1 MSYSV
6 DLWNSFDKI
15 GNLLLTNLKGAKNL
29 LDIFNN
35 LYTSIQTF
43 SDNIKSLY
51 HNYDYDIS
59 SHKSLDEAIL
69 YFKEDFLNI
78 NNYLIDFTIGIKNEV
93 IKPLG
98 NMQSMLLSKYLSY
111 KDGLNQLEEDY
122 KESVKELENNKSAFY
137 KSVRDVEDYKI
148 NYEFKKQ
155 NFRGLSPEYK
165 KEEEEK
171 ILELLKIAKEEQKN
185 YILNIN
191 RINKIQNYYI
201 EKKKYY
207 LNSVQYMEEK
217 LGECV
222 KDSLRK
228 FILYLMAFIRNLQYD
243 SENTSKK
250 YDEIDINK
258 DIKNFI
264 RQNSTNDIIPF
275 KYEFIPY
282 SSNIGK
288 RYKNVSNNIIKEIR
302 NFISTIFNNDIE
314 LQNYGALSNNKKT
327 MDIQEMAEFI
337 FRINNNKYADKE
349 LYYKEKVNFILLDRR
364 TRKILLQEINKI
376 RIKGSYFI
384 NDFNF
389 SNIGDIL
396 KSCINI
402 IVNESKKLSEN
413 ENDEDYLDYESM
425 NLIFIIA
432 TNLYK
437 MNEYGNKPRLF
448 LQESLVNTQIFANF
462 DFWKKIIRYFIINE
476 MHAQK
481 KYDMY
486 ETNGIKEEK
495 RQILI
500 KNQINSFKYHMIAFE
515 VKDKLI
521 NDIIFFFQNYYG
533 LDKKIIEPLL
543 IKNEKNNVKECDNY
557 EDSNC
562 FQLDGDGEKDGDNNF
577 VINIP
582 SISFNHQSSIHSLN
596 NNKNE

>member
-207 LNSVQYMEEK
+207 LNSIQYMEEK

-228 FILYLMAFIRNLQYD
+228 YILYSMAFIRNLQYD

-250 YDEIDINK
+250 YDDIDINK

-389 SNIGDIL
+389 NNIGDTL

-402 IVNESKKLSEN
+402 IVNESKKISEI

-448 LQESLVNTQIFANF
+448 LQESLVNTPIFANF

-515 VKDKLI
+515 AKDKLI
-521 NDIIFFFQNYYG
+521 NDIIFFF
-533 LDKKIIEPLL
+533 KIIM
-543 IKNEKNNVKECDNY
+543 D
-557 EDSNC
+557 
-562 FQLDGDGEKDGDNNF
+562 
-577 VINIP
+577 
-582 SISFNHQSSIHSLN
+582 
-596 NNKNE
+596 

>member
-29 LDIFNN
+29 IDIFNN

-43 SDNIKSLY
+43 SDNIKELY
-51 HNYDYDIS
+51 HNFDYDIT
-59 SHKSLDEAIL
+59 SHKTLDDAVL
-69 YFKEDFLNI
+69 YFKEDFLNAY
-78 NNYLIDFTIGIKNEV
+78 NYLIDLTLGIKNEI

-98 NMQSMLLSKYLSY
+98 NIQSVLLNKYLSY
-111 KDGLNQLEEDY
+111 KDGLNKLEEDY
-122 KESVKELENNKSAFY
+122 EENVKELENNKNKFY

-148 NYEFKKQ
+148 NFEYEKQ
-155 NFRGLSPEYK
+155 NINGLSAEYK

-171 ILELLKIAKEEQKN
+171 IIELLKIAKENQKK
-185 YILNIN
+185 YILNIQ

-207 LNSVQYMEEK
+207 LNNMQYMEEQ
-217 LGECV
+217 LAECV

-228 FILYLMAFIRNLQYD
+228 YILYLMAFIRNIQYD
-243 SENTSKK
+243 SDNTSQK
-250 YDEIDINK
+250 YDDIDINK

-264 RQNSTNDIIPF
+264 NQNSTNDLAPF

-288 RYKNVSNNIIKEIR
+288 RYKNVPNSIIKDIR

-314 LQNYGALSNNKKT
+314 LQSYSSLSNNKKSV
-327 MDIQEMAEFI
+327 DIKEMAEFI
-337 FRINNNKYADKE
+337 FRINNNKYVDKE
-349 LYYKEKVNFILLDRR
+349 LYYKEKVNYIFLDRR
-364 TRKILLQEINKI
+364 TRKLLLQEINKI
-376 RIKGSYFI
+376 RIKGSHFI

-389 SNIGDIL
+389 NNIGNSL

-402 IVNESKKLSEN
+402 IINESKKQPNQED
-413 ENDEDYLDYESM
+413 DEDNLDYESM

-437 MNEYGNKPRLF
+437 INEYGNKPRLF
-448 LQESLVNTQIFANF
+448 LQENLVDTPIFSDF

-481 KYDMY
+481 NYDMY
-486 ETNGIKEEK
+486 ESNGIKEEK
-495 RQILI
+495 KQKLI
-500 KNQINSFKYHMIAFE
+500 KNQINSFIYHMKAFE

-521 NDIIFFFQNYYG
+521 NDIIYFFQNYYG
-533 LDKKIIEPLL
+533 LDKKIIEPLIIKD
-543 IKNEKNNVKECDNY
+543 IKNKDKNYDDNSY
-557 EDSNC
+557 
-562 FQLDGDGEKDGDNNF
+562 FQLDGDKDGDNNF

-582 SISFNHQSSIHSLN
+582 NISFNHQSSINSLN
-596 NNKNE
+596 NN

>member
-15 GNLLLTNLKGAKNL
+15 GNLFLTNLKGAKNL
-29 LDIFNN
+29 IDIFNN
-35 LYTSIQTF
+35 LYTSIQAF
-43 SDNIKSLY
+43 SDNIKELY
-51 HNYDYDIS
+51 HNFDYDIT
-59 SHKSLDEAIL
+59 SHKTLDDAVL
-69 YFKEDFLNI
+69 YFKEDFLNAY
-78 NNYLIDFTIGIKNEV
+78 NYLIDLTLGIKNEI

-98 NMQSMLLSKYLSY
+98 NIQSILLNKYLSY
-111 KDGLNQLEEDY
+111 KDGLNKLEEDY
-122 KESVKELENNKSAFY
+122 EENVKELENNKNKFY

-148 NYEFKKQ
+148 NFEYEKQ
-155 NFRGLSPEYK
+155 NKNGLSAEYK

-171 ILELLKIAKEEQKN
+171 IIELLKIAKENQKK
-185 YILNIN
+185 YILNIHG
-191 RINKIQNYYI
+191 INKIQNYYI

-207 LNSVQYMEEK
+207 LNNMQYMEEQ
-217 LGECV
+217 LAEYV

-228 FILYLMAFIRNLQYD
+228 YILYLMAFIRNIQYD
-243 SENTSKK
+243 SDNTSQK
-250 YDEIDINK
+250 YDDININK

-264 RQNSTNDIIPF
+264 NQNSTNDLPPF

-288 RYKNVSNNIIKEIR
+288 RYKNIPNNIIKDIR

-314 LQNYGALSNNKKT
+314 LQSYSLLSNNKKSV
-327 MDIQEMAEFI
+327 DIKEMAEFI
-337 FRINNNKYADKE
+337 FRINNNKYVDKE
-349 LYYKEKVNFILLDRR
+349 LYYKEKVNYIFLDRR
-364 TRKILLQEINKI
+364 TRKLLLQEINRI

-389 SNIGDIL
+389 NNIGNSL

-402 IVNESKKLSEN
+402 IINESKKQPNQED
-413 ENDEDYLDYESM
+413 DEDNLDYESM

-437 MNEYGNKPRLF
+437 INEYGNKPRLF
-448 LQESLVNTQIFANF
+448 LQENLVDTPIFSDF

-476 MHAQK
+476 MHTQK
-481 KYDMY
+481 NYNMY

-495 RQILI
+495 KQKLI
-500 KNQINSFKYHMIAFE
+500 KNEINSFIYHMKAFE

-521 NDIIFFFQNYYG
+521 NDIIYFFQNYYG
-533 LDKKIIEPLL
+533 LDKKIIEPLIIKD
-543 IKNEKNNVKECDNY
+543 IKNKDKNYDDNSY
-557 EDSNC
+557 
-562 FQLDGDGEKDGDNNF
+562 FQLDGDKDGDNNF

-582 SISFNHQSSIHSLN
+582 NISFNHQSSINSLN
-596 NNKNE
+596 NN

>member
-29 LDIFNN
+29 IDIFNN

-78 NNYLIDFTIGIKNEV
+78 NNYLIDFTIGIKNEI

-98 NMQSMLLSKYLSY
+98 NMQSILLSKYLSY

-122 KESVKELENNKSAFY
+122 KESVKELENNKSVFY
-137 KSVRDVEDYKI
+137 KSVKDVEDYKI

-264 RQNSTNDIIPF
+264 SQNSTNDIIPF

-314 LQNYGALSNNKKT
+314 LQNYASLSNNKKT

-349 LYYKEKVNFILLDRR
+349 LYYKEKVNYILLDRR
-364 TRKILLQEINKI
+364 TRKSLLQEINKI

-389 SNIGDIL
+389 NNIGNTL

-448 LQESLVNTQIFANF
+448 LQESLVNTPIFANF

-476 MHAQK
+476 MHTQK

-486 ETNGIKEEK
+486 ETNVIKEEK
-495 RQILI
+495 RQKLI

-521 NDIIFFFQNYYG
+521 NDIIYFFQNYYG
-533 LDKKIIEPLL
+533 LDKKMIEPLL
-543 IKNEKNNVKECDNY
+543 INNEKNKVKECDNY
-557 EDSNC
+557 DDNNC

-582 SISFNHQSSIHSLN
+582 NISFNHQSSIHSLN
-596 NNKNE
+596 NNNE